1 MGRIGNS
8 FKREIGKNAGKAVS
22 NFIFGD
28 SHSTPYR
35 RVGSS
40 IRERRTAIAEKN
52 AEAKIERE
60 RKADLNN
67 LNAAV
72 LRNADIVL
80 QTNIP
85 TDEKELVD
93 LLSLWSAQLGTTKWR
108 YSSKEGR
115 IHNQFS
121 NALYD
126 KYSQALI
133 FLKTTSPTNPMVNYF
148 QKSQDRA
155 KKRRILSMA
164 FSIWGVYAALAL
176 TTLFIVFLNAIDAIR
191 NKTFET
197 SMLIMFFA
205 FVFVI
210 AGHVIYK
217 ENH

>member
-22 NFIFGD
+22 NLIFGD

-35 RVGSS
+35 RVDSNN
-40 IRERRTAIAEKN
+40 RERRTAIAERN

-93 LLSLWSAQLGTTKWR
+93 LLS
-108 YSSKEGR
+108 
-115 IHNQFS
+115 
-121 NALYD
+121 
-126 KYSQALI
+126 
-133 FLKTTSPTNPMVNYF
+133 M
-148 QKSQDRA
+148 
-155 KKRRILSMA
+155 
-164 FSIWGVYAALAL
+164 
-176 TTLFIVFLNAIDAIR
+176 
-191 NKTFET
+191 
-197 SMLIMFFA
+197 
-205 FVFVI
+205 
-210 AGHVIYK
+210 
-217 ENH
+217 